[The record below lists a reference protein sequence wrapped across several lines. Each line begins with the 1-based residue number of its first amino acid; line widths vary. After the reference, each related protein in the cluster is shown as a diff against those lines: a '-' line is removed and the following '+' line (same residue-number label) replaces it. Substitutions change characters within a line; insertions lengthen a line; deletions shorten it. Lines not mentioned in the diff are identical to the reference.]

1 MITYQPRLLRDL
13 EEMQVEVRT
22 VDSPGIIIQL
32 NQVSVMFDLYDKIK
46 KTQREDPQM
55 EKYEKRDKKENLM
68 SFILRMK
75 C

>member
-1 MITYQPRLLRDL
+1 LRDL

-55 EKYEKRDKKENLM
+55 EKYEKRDKKEN
-68 SFILRMK
+68 
-75 C
+75 